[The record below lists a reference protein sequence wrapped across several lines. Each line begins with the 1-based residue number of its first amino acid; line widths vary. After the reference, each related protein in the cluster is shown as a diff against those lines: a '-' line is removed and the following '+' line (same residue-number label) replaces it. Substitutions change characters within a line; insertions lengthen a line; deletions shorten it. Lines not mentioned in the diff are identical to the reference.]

1 MHFDFNWCWSLRRKE
16 PPFGNEFRKPVWYD
30 EESDDELFDNNK
42 IFGYQVFTNPLEIEK
57 YYEAQMQEMLK
68 SLNEFEGTFK
78 SRPTR
83 VKWILVIFF
92 LFLFNSIAEHK
103 SLFDENIREDYM
115 KPGFENAIEKE
126 LKQKKKQ
133 LDTDLDGEIYAD
145 QLHSLLQRI
154 TPEAHTMIAL
164 DAFNKSRRAEK
175 ENNIA
180 APPATA
186 ARKLTDEEKIWNQIH
201 GNANDENANNN
212 TKAPIR
218 RNSAQRIPHNKGAF
232 EGVVGGPKTFR
243 QGFTFEM
250 IRKPGLSE
258 TRRTVVDEGGN
269 TKTVIRRTIDGKTE
283 TITTYNGE
291 AIGNEPIKKSMI
303 AGADAAPLPRIGGNA
318 TLDCGRNLFVTKD
331 GYVLPK
337 NLWWLQVSQL
347 SRIIFIFIVVVV
359 VTFMCL
365 SNNIINSKNRKS
377 ITNQHNVI
385 ITTLISWKIFF
396 LKFNFEFDYGYDF
409 R

>member
-1 MHFDFNWCWSLRRKE
+1 MN
-16 PPFGNEFRKPVWYD
+16 
-30 EESDDELFDNNK
+30 SDWVVLL
-42 IFGYQVFTNPLEIEK
+42 IVFSVAETKSPL
-57 YYEAQMQEMLK
+57 
-68 SLNEFEGTFK
+68 
-78 SRPTR
+78 
-83 VKWILVIFF
+83 
-92 LFLFNSIAEHK
+92 
-103 SLFDENIREDYM
+103 DENFREEYM
-115 KPGFENAIEKE
+115 KPGFENAIDKE
-126 LKQKKKQ
+126 IKQKKKQ

-164 DAFNKSRRAEK
+164 DAFNKGRRAEK
-175 ENNIA
+175 MNTV
-180 APPATA
+180 APPVAP

-201 GNANDENANNN
+201 NNAIEENNN
-212 TKAPIR
+212 QAPNR
-218 RNSAQRIPHNKGAF
+218 RNFAQRMPNNNGAF

-258 TRRTVVDEGGN
+258 TRRTVVDEDGN
-269 TKTVIRRTIDGKTE
+269 TKTIVRRTVDGKTE
-283 TITTYNGE
+283 TITTFNGE
-291 AIGNEPIKKSMI
+291 AIADGSVVKKPMI
-303 AGADAAPLPRIGGNA
+303 AAAVPPVGNV

-337 NLWWLQVSQL
+337 NLWWLEVSKP

-365 SNNIINSKNRKS
+365 SNNITKSKNRKS
-377 ITNQHNVI
+377 ITIQHNVI
-385 ITTLISWKIFF
+385 ITTTLISWKIFF